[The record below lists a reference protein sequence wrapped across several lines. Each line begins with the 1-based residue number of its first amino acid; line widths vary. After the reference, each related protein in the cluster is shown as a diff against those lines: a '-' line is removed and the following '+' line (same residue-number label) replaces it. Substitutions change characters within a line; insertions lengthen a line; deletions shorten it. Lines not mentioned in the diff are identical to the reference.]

1 MRTRSK
7 NRRAAIAILALT
19 LGIAACGS
27 SGSDEGS
34 ATTANADDATA
45 ATTALPEPS
54 TSAAPSTVSGVDDSI
69 LTDVY
74 TGSFQIGEDE
84 PIVLD
89 GSEIDT
95 EFDMGDG
102 PVPSLIGFFGEG
114 VILVPIDLAAEG
126 PTGDVTI
133 FTAEGETFR
142 GEGIVTADGDVFVGR
157 GDVTADADGAIVTT
171 EFTIPLG
178 VGSSTFELD
187 GTNAIVRGTLGSGT
201 FQQVQHLIDNHPEVD
216 TLVLQTIAGSVNDDV
231 NVETGRLVRNAGL
244 ATFVPADGEI
254 YSGGVDLF
262 AAGTTRTAEPGATVG
277 VHAWCCGPNG
287 ESAHEL
293 DRDDP
298 AHETQLAYFTEM
310 LGAEAGPEFYFFTL
324 EAAPFDGIHPMSSEE
339 LAEHL
344 VP

>member
-1 MRTRSK
+1 MRTQSK
-7 NRRAAIAILALT
+7 NRCAAIAILALT
-19 LGIAACGS
+19 LGAAACGS
-27 SGSDEGS
+27 DSDESS
-34 ATTANADDATA
+34 ATTANADESS
-45 ATTALPEPS
+45 ATTAASEPS
-54 TSAAPSTVSGVDDSI
+54 TSTAPSTAPGVDDSI
-69 LTDVY
+69 LADVY
-74 TGSFQIGEDE
+74 TGSFQIGEDD

-89 GSEIDT
+89 GSTIDT
-95 EFDMGDG
+95 EFDIGDG
-102 PVPSLIGFFGEG
+102 PVPSLIGFFGDG
-114 VILVPIDLAAEG
+114 VIVVPVDLEAQG

-133 FTAEGETFR
+133 FTPEGEAFR
-142 GEGIVTADGDVFVGR
+142 GVGIVTADGDVFVGS
-157 GDVTADADGAIVTT
+157 GVVTADADGAIVTT
-171 EFTIPLG
+171 EFAIPLG
-178 VGSSTFELD
+178 VGDSTFELD

-216 TLVLQTIAGSVNDDV
+216 TLILQNISGSVNDDV

-244 ATFVPADGEI
+244 ATFVPAHGEI

-262 AAGTTRTAEPGATVG
+262 AAGTTRTAEPGAIVG